1 MNIQNI
7 ESPILVAP
15 SPTPFT
21 REGKVNFNALE
32 NNAEK
37 WLSTDLSGFV
47 LGTENGE
54 EQLLS
59 FQEKKDICKSVVSV
73 AKEKKLIIAGIDN
86 PSVKGTLEDADA
98 YINLGVDVL
107 RIRIPRRRDT
117 IDEYFN
123 EVLEKISGPVLII
136 HQMAP
141 GGFTNSMTTEGA
153 DPDQIGRFC
162 SYDSVV
168 GYIASHLVRFEM
180 MTRKFI
186 SKDKQFWVPNAM
198 LMAAQIL
205 EGANGACFM
214 LGNIAPK
221 ICREIMKLGLEGNYS
236 KSKKLNDSL
245 VDADW
250 NILSRG
256 APGLKYAMDLIGF
269 EGGNPRSP
277 LNTLDENAKSEIKI
291 ALKNSGIS
299 KVE

>member
-1 MNIQNI
+1 MNIHDI
-7 ESPILVAP
+7 EAPILVAP

-21 REGKVNFNALE
+21 KEGEVDYQGIE
-32 NNAEK
+32 NNAER
-37 WLSTDLSGFV
+37 WLGTDLSGFV

-59 FQEKKDICKSVVSV
+59 FKEKKDICNSVVSV
-73 AKEKKLIIAGIDN
+73 AKGKKIIIAGIDN
-86 PSVKGTLEDADA
+86 PSVKGTLEDAES
-98 YINLGVDVL
+98 YIKLGVDIL

-117 IDEYFN
+117 IDKYFD
-123 EVLEKISGPVLII
+123 EVLERISAPVLII

-141 GGFTNSMTTEGA
+141 GGFSNSMTTEGA
-153 DPDQIGRFC
+153 NPDQIGRFC
-162 SYDSVV
+162 SHDTVF

-180 MTRKFI
+180 MTRKFVPK
-186 SKDKQFWVPNAM
+186 SKQFWVPNAM

-221 ICREIMKLGLEGNYS
+221 LCIKIMKLGLEGNYS
-236 KSKKLNDSL
+236 ESKKLNDSL

-256 APGLKYAMDLIGF
+256 AAGLKYAMDLLDYT
-269 EGGNPRSP
+269 GGDPRSP
-277 LNTLDENAKSEIKI
+277 LNVLDEKAKNEIKM
-291 ALKNSGIS
+291 ALNESGIS

>member
-7 ESPILVAP
+7 KSPILVAP

-21 REGKVNFNALE
+21 SDGKVDYQGLE
-32 NNAEK
+32 NNATK
-37 WLSTDLSGFV
+37 WLNTELTGFV

-54 EQLLS
+54 EQLLN
-59 FQEKKDICKSVVSV
+59 FEEKKDICKTVISV

-86 PSVKGTLEDADA
+86 PSVKGTLEDAES
-98 YINLGVDVL
+98 YIRLGVDVL

-117 IDEYFN
+117 IDKYFN
-123 EVLEKISGPVLII
+123 EVLEKISAPVLII

-141 GGFTNSMTTEGA
+141 GGFANSMTTEGA

-162 SYDSVV
+162 SHDAVI

-180 MTRKFI
+180 MTRKFVAK
-186 SKDKQFWVPNAM
+186 SKQFWVPNAM

-221 ICREIMKLGLEGNYS
+221 LCIKIMKLGLEGNYS
-236 KSKKLNDSL
+236 ESKKLNDSL
-245 VDADW
+245 VDVDW

-256 APGLKYAMDLIGF
+256 APGLKYAMDLLGYQ
-269 EGGNPRSP
+269 GGDPRSP
-277 LNTLDENAKSEIKI
+277 LNILDEKAKSEIKK
-291 ALKNSGIS
+291 ALHISGIS

>member
-1 MNIQNI
+1 MNIHKI

-21 REGKVNFNALE
+21 KEGRVDYKGIE

-37 WLSTDLSGFV
+37 WLTTELSGFV

-59 FQEKKDICKSVVSV
+59 FGEKKDICKSVISV
-73 AKEKKLIIAGIDN
+73 AKDKKIIIAGIDN
-86 PSVKGTLEDADA
+86 PSVKGTLEDAEN
-98 YINLGVDVL
+98 YIELGVDVL

-117 IDEYFN
+117 IDTYFD
-123 EVLEKISGPVLII
+123 EVLRKISAPVLII

-141 GGFTNSMTTEGA
+141 GGFSNSMTTEGA

-162 SYDSVV
+162 SYDIVF

-180 MTRKFI
+180 MTRKFVP
-186 SKDKQFWVPNAM
+186 KDKQFWVPNAM

-205 EGANGACFM
+205 EGAKGACFM

-221 ICREIMKLGLEGNYS
+221 LCIKIMKLGLERNYLE
-236 KSKKLNDSL
+236 SKKLNDSL

-256 APGLKYAMDLIGF
+256 AAGLKYAMDLLGYQ
-269 EGGNPRSP
+269 GGDPRSP
-277 LNTLDENAKSEIKI
+277 LNSLNDKAKSEIQI
-291 ALKNSGIS
+291 ALEKAGIS

>member
-1 MNIQNI
+1 MNIHNM

-21 REGKVNFNALE
+21 NEGEVDYQGIE
-32 NNAEK
+32 NNAER

-59 FQEKKDICKSVVSV
+59 FEEKKSICNSVVSV
-73 AKEKKLIIAGIDN
+73 AKGKKIIIAGIDN
-86 PSVKGTLEDADA
+86 PSVKGTLEDAES
-98 YINLGVDVL
+98 YIKLGVDIL

-117 IDEYFN
+117 IDRYFD
-123 EVLEKISGPVLII
+123 EVLERISAPVLII

-141 GGFTNSMTTEGA
+141 GGFSNSMTTEGA
-153 DPDQIGRFC
+153 NPDQIGRFC
-162 SYDSVV
+162 SHDVV
-168 GYIASHLVRFEM
+168 FGYIASHLVRFEM
-180 MTRKFI
+180 MTRKFV
-186 SKDKQFWVPNAM
+186 SKNKQFWVPNAM

-221 ICREIMKLGLEGNYS
+221 LCIKIMKLGLEGNYS
-236 KSKKLNDSL
+236 ESKKLNDSL

-256 APGLKYAMDLIGF
+256 AAGLKYAMDLMGYT
-269 EGGNPRSP
+269 GGDPRSP
-277 LNTLDENAKSEIKI
+277 LNALDEKAKNEIKI
-291 ALKNSGIS
+291 ALNESGIL